1 MTTSSRNAWEIR
13 EQDFPGWLPMTD
25 QLRFLLR
32 YAILAPSARN
42 SQPWQFAVEDQTI
55 HLFADLTRIQPIA
68 DPHAREL
75 YMSLGCALENLLVAA
90 EHFGLQHAVTFFP
103 QHDNAKLVA
112 SIAFAPCGRR
122 SAVRQGIP
130 LRMILRRSS
139 DTRSY
144 RPAQINDRQW
154 ARLKHCCIE
163 ADLRLAL
170 VEDWPTRECIDVLM
184 AEADI
189 RTFASREFRREL
201 AASVGTGAFGSSR
214 SVSQFGRLV
223 LSRLDLGELI
233 ARQDRAFLDSA
244 ASLGLISSLEENH
257 VAHVRAGQLLERVW
271 LTATALGLSI
281 QPMSRMM
288 QVPEIRAHVAGL
300 FPKRAWIP
308 QQLFRV
314 GSSRSRG
321 WRRSP
326 RRPLEAVLMT

>member
-1 MTTSSRNAWEIR
+1 MTVSSTKAWEIR
-13 EQDFPGWLPMTD
+13 EQDFPGWLPITE

-42 SQPWQFAVEDQTI
+42 SQPWRFAVKDRNV
-55 HLFADLTRIQPIA
+55 HLFADLTRIQPVA

-103 QHDNAKLVA
+103 RHDNAKPVA
-112 SIAFAPCGRR
+112 SIAFAPGGTP
-122 SAVRQGIP
+122 SAARETIP

-139 DTRSY
+139 DSRSY
-144 RPAQINDRQW
+144 RPAQINDHQW

-163 ADLRLAL
+163 PDLRLDL
-170 VEDWPTRECIDVLM
+170 VEDWPTRQCIDALM
-184 AEADI
+184 ADADI
-189 RTFASREFRREL
+189 QTFASREFRREL
-201 AASVGTGAFGSSR
+201 AASVGAGAFGTSR
-214 SVSQFGRLV
+214 PISRLGRLV
-223 LSRLDLGELI
+223 LSRLDLGPAI

-244 ASLGLISSLEENH
+244 ASLGLISSREDNH

-271 LTATALGLSI
+271 LTATAVGLNI
-281 QPMSRMM
+281 QPMSRTM

-326 RRPLEAVLMT
+326 RRPLEAVLVT